1 MIVHCIV
8 LDKFIPPFIDFL
20 KRNFDYN
27 NHHFLFLHQEFYDYG
42 LQPDKQNIW
51 ITDFNSE
58 NDFTLFLKKADKLI
72 IHGLWSEYLIDFLY
86 RNAYLLKKSYWVMW
100 GGDFYFPERQSD
112 KKKKVIRKMGNL
124 ITDVV
129 GDYELAKQWYKAKGK
144 IYRSFMYPSNLYKDV
159 PKKDVI
165 KHTAN
170 ILIGNS
176 SNPTNNHIDAL
187 EKLKDLKDENIKIF
201 IPLSYGGGS
210 EEYISEVIKTGQSIF
225 KDKFIPLLE
234 YIPYEEYIQ
243 FLNSIDIAIF
253 NVNRQQAMGN
263 IITLL
268 GMGKKVYIRNDTTM
282 WNYFSELGIKIF
294 NFYGSFSLEPLA
306 NNLSK
311 ENVLKIKNHFSEE
324 NLIKQLTKI
333 FG

>member
-20 KRNFDYN
+20 KRNFDYKD
-27 NHHFLFLHQEFYDYG
+27 HYFLFLHQESYEYG

-51 ITDFNSE
+51 ITDFNGE
-58 NDFTLFLKKADKLI
+58 NEFTSFLKEADKII

-100 GGDFYFPERQSD
+100 GGDFYFPEKQSE

-144 IYRSFMYPSNLYKDV
+144 IHRSFMYPSNLYKDI

-187 EKLKDLKDENIKIF
+187 EKLRDLKNENIKIF
-201 IPLSYGGGS
+201 APLSYGGGS

-225 KDKFIPLLE
+225 KEKFIPLLE
-234 YIPYEEYIQ
+234 YMPYEDYIR

-282 WNYFSELGIKIF
+282 WNYFNELGIKIF
-294 NFYGSFSLEPLA
+294 DFNENFDLNTTDNSLVK
-306 NNLSK
+306 NNK
-311 ENVLKIKNHFSEE
+311 EKIKSYFSEK
-324 NLIKQLTKI
+324 NLREQLSTL
-333 FG
+333 FC